1 MADTFPRFKVAAVQ
15 ASAVLFDREKTI
27 DKAVCCIEEAADKGA
42 VIIGFPE
49 TFIPG
54 EPEIWYLA
62 KRNSNPL
69 HKQGKFF
76 IEFVKNSVKIPSAAT
91 DRLCQAARK
100 AHAYVVVGM
109 SEVDDLFPGTLYLS
123 QLFISDA
130 GEIMGVHRKLVN
142 TTLEKFVFS
151 PGDGSY
157 LNVYD
162 TPYGKL
168 SGLSCGEHA
177 HGLFKYALLAMGSQ
191 IHVSSWAPFPD
202 HMSDQVQRDS
212 VDFRVRQFAHEGK
225 IFVINSCAITSK
237 QNIDFCCDTQE
248 ERDCFVENTGGGSSI
263 VGPSGQYL
271 AGPMKE
277 GEGIVVAEICLED
290 ALPGKQVHNVLGHYT
305 RWDIFSLNFNR
316 ERLLPFKSM
325 SAQENGAAEPAVE
338 LQRIKKEIREIGKRV
353 DGLMEERNQSA
364 QSRMG
369 NRQVDSLSARGQPRR

>member
-1 MADTFPRFKVAAVQ
+1 MADTFPRFNVAAVQ
-15 ASAVLFDREKTI
+15 ASAILFDREKTI
-27 DKAVCCIEEAADKGA
+27 DKAVRCIEEAADQGA

-69 HKQGKFF
+69 HRQGKFF
-76 IEFVKNSVKIPSAAT
+76 TEFVKNSVRIPSPAT

-100 AHAYVVVGM
+100 AHAYVVIGV
-109 SEVDDLFPGTLYLS
+109 SEIDHLFPGTLYLS

-130 GEIMGVHRKLVN
+130 GEIIGVHRKLVS
-142 TTLEKFVFS
+142 TTYEKFVFS

-162 TPYGKL
+162 TSYGKL
-168 SGLSCGEHA
+168 SGMSCGEHA

-191 IHVSSWAPFPD
+191 IHVASWAPFPD
-202 HMSDQVQRDS
+202 RMSNQVQRDS

-225 IFVINSCAITSK
+225 IFIINSCAVTSK

-248 ERDCFVENTGGGSSI
+248 EKDFFVENTGGGSSI
-263 VGPSGQYL
+263 IGPSGEYL
-271 AGPMKE
+271 AGPLKE
-277 GEGIVVAEICLED
+277 GEGIVAAEICLED

-316 ERLLPFKSM
+316 ERLHPFKGL
-325 SAQENGAAEPAVE
+325 SAHGNGAAEPASE
-338 LQRIKKEIREIGKRV
+338 LQKIRRELQEMGNKV
-353 DGLMEERNQSA
+353 DGLMDELHQFVP
-364 QSRMG
+364 SRFG
-369 NRQVDSLSARGQPRR
+369 AGVGKR